1 MVVSGDVVVSVTS
14 VNVTVVLDGPVTVV
28 AAIEAKMLVI
38 IEYNLAL
45 TVDAAI
51 EGKMLVIIEFN
62 LAIFNTTL

>member
-14 VNVTVVLDGPVTVV
+14 VEVTVVLDGPVTVV

-38 IEYNLAL
+38 IE
-45 TVDAAI
+45 
-51 EGKMLVIIEFN
+51 FN